1 MTRRANSSGQP
12 RLLFFVSE
20 DWYFRSHR
28 LPLALAALEQGY
40 EVFFVGRVT
49 GCGDELAAKGIKVIP
64 IDFRRGGKNILHEL
78 KIFRQLV
85 GVYRRV
91 RPDIVHHVAMKP
103 VLYGSLAAK
112 LTGGPAVVN
121 ALAGM
126 GYLFISQDLQ
136 ARILRPPVRASLKQ
150 MLSGQRSRVIVQNPE
165 DLGFLHNDL
174 GIAGNNTVLIR
185 GSGVDLTRYPAN
197 PEPPGPP
204 RVLLASRLLKDKGVC
219 EFVEAA
225 RMLRDGGVE
234 ARFVLAGD
242 VDPAN
247 PASLTRDEVAAW
259 QDEGIVEWL
268 GWRQDMPEVMAASHI
283 VCLPSYREGLPKVLL
298 EAAACARPLVAT
310 DVTGCREVVRH
321 NDNGLLVRARDA
333 ADLAGAIGRLV
344 HDPDLRAAMGR
355 RARQI
360 AEEEYSLDMV
370 VQQTFDLYGSLL

>member
-1 MTRRANSSGQP
+1 MTRRANSGGPP

-49 GCGDELAAKGIKVIP
+49 GCGEVLAAKGITVIP
-64 IDFRRGGKNILHEL
+64 IDFRRGGKNILHEIN
-78 KIFRQLV
+78 IFRQLV

-112 LTGGPAVVN
+112 MAGGPAVVN

-126 GYLFISQDLQ
+126 GYLFTSQDLQ
-136 ARILRPPVRASLKQ
+136 ARILRPPVRAALKQ
-150 MLSGQRSRVIVQNPE
+150 MLSGGLSRVIVQNPE
-165 DLGFLHNDL
+165 DLDFLRNDL
-174 GIAGNNTVLIR
+174 GIASNNTVLIR
-185 GSGVDLTRYPAN
+185 GSGVDLQRYPAN

-204 RVLLASRLLKDKGVC
+204 RVLLASRLLRDKGVC
-219 EFVEAA
+219 EFVQAA
-225 RMLRDGGVE
+225 RILRRSGVE
-234 ARFVLAGD
+234 ALFILAGD

-247 PASLTRDEVAAW
+247 PASLTREEIAVW
-259 QDEGIVEWL
+259 QNEGIVEWL
-268 GWRQDMPEVMAASHI
+268 GWRQDMPEVMAGSHI

-298 EAAACARPLVAT
+298 EASACARPLVAT

-321 NDNGLLVRARDA
+321 GENGLLVQARDA
-333 ADLAGAIGRLV
+333 AGLARAIGRLAA
-344 HDPDLRAAMGR
+344 DEPLRAGMGR

-360 AEEEYSLDMV
+360 AEQEYSLDMV
-370 VQQTFDLYGSLL
+370 VQKTLELYGSLL